1 MIPRDTAP
9 PAAPPLAVRPMQP
22 TEDDVRRLR
31 DCFNANGSR
40 KELEVL
46 RWQYLRRPAP
56 AIFTHFAEL
65 PEGEGSTV
73 GGIYSLLGSHLR
85 VGGRIRPG
93 AQSLDVLTDARL
105 RGRGV
110 FIQLGRAACDRAE
123 REGVA
128 VLYAFPNDQSAPG
141 FWSKLGW
148 TRLGTPPFL
157 VRPLRTRYFLSRL
170 PRVGGA
176 LARVPDLPLPRPRPP
191 APDGRIEP
199 AAWDGELDGLWE
211 RFAAGIGLAVQRD
224 AAFLR
229 WRFAGRPGEGYEARV
244 LRRGGRVEGLVVWAV
259 REKHGGRIGY
269 LMELLHDPA
278 RPDDGRALLATAVRA
293 MAEAGADAALAWSLD
308 HAPNH
313 AVYRRAGFLPMPER
327 LRPIRLNFGVRAL
340 DPALASL
347 AGDLRSWYLSYADSD
362 TV

>member
-1 MIPRDTAP
+1 MRA
-9 PAAPPLAVRPMQP
+9 

-40 KELEVL
+40 KELEAL

-56 AIFTHFAEL
+56 GIFTHFAEVSD
-65 PEGEGSTV
+65 GEGSSV
-73 GGIYSLLGSHLR
+73 AGIYSLLASHLR
-85 VGGRIRPG
+85 VRGGIRPG

-110 FIQLGRAACDRAE
+110 FVQLGRAACALAE

-170 PRVGGA
+170 PRVGRT
-176 LARVPDLPLPRPRPP
+176 LARLPDVPLPGARAVR
-191 APDGRIEP
+191 ADGAVEGL
-199 AAWDGELDGLWE
+199 AEWGGELDALWE
-211 RFAAGIGLAVQRD
+211 RFAAGIGVAVQRD

-229 WRFAGRPGEGYEARV
+229 WRFGARPGERYEVRT
-244 LRRGGRVEGLVVWAV
+244 LRRGGRTEGLVVWAV

-278 RPDDGRALLATAVRA
+278 RPDDGRALLSTAVRA
-293 MAEAGADAALAWSLD
+293 MAAEGADAVLAWSLD

-313 AVYRRAGFLPMPER
+313 GVYRRAGFLPMPER

-340 DPALASL
+340 DPALAPL